1 MMDPSQIT
9 TLVQFYGAL
18 ADETR
23 LKLIGLLALKP
34 TCGQDLATQLG
45 VSAPTVSH
53 HIHKL
58 KKLDLVSSVR
68 EDNTIFYALNTSK
81 LQQLT
86 KGIFA
91 EEDTTPAPRKDERQK
106 VISNFFKDGRLK
118 DIPVQRKKKLYVFE
132 EILKAF
138 KADRDYAE
146 PEVNEIITGYFSD
159 FCTIRREF
167 IVNGYMTRDKGTYRL
182 NPPELWTADAKGS
195 SGA

>member
-1 MMDPSQIT
+1 MIDPNKIN

-53 HIHKL
+53 HISTL
-58 KKLDLVSSVR
+58 KKLDLVTSVR
-68 EDNTIFYALNTSK
+68 EDNTIFYALDTTK

-91 EEDTTPAPRKDERQK
+91 EEESVPSPRKDEREK
-106 VISNFFKDGRLK
+106 VISNFFIKGRLK

-138 KADRDYAE
+138 EPERDYTE
-146 PEVNEIITGYFSD
+146 PELNEMIKGYFDD

-167 IVNGYMTRDKGTYRL
+167 IVNGYMTRDKGIYRL
-182 NPPELWTADAKGS
+182 NPPELWTTDAK
-195 SGA
+195 ALPRV